1 MKNDIKYISLS
12 NFERPSTYWD
22 IGYRYLW
29 SFVNALLFRLSPRP
43 FWMFRVYLL
52 RIFGANI
59 GKGVKLVPNIMIYDP
74 RRLSIGDN
82 TWVGPYCEL
91 YSFDQITI
99 ESDVS
104 LAQHVKLY
112 TVSHDIRSSSFSTIH
127 APILVKNQSWIAAD
141 TFVGMGVVINQ
152 GAVLGARS
160 SAFKSLPEWT
170 VNVGSPAKTIG
181 TRALD

>member
-1 MKNDIKYISLS
+1 MKNDTKYISLS
-12 NFERPSTYWD
+12 NFVRPSTYRD
-22 IGYRYLW
+22 VGYRYLW
-29 SFVNALLFRLSPRP
+29 SFVNATFFRLSPRP
-43 FWMFRVYLL
+43 LWMFRVYLL

-59 GKGVKLVPNIMIYDP
+59 GKGVKLAPNIIIYDP

-82 TWVGPYCEL
+82 SWVGPYCEL

-99 ESDVS
+99 ESDVA

-112 TVSHDIRSSSFSTIH
+112 TVSHDIRSSSFPTIH
-127 APILVKNQSWIAAD
+127 APIVVKNQSWIAAD
-141 TFVGMGVVINQ
+141 TFVGMVVVINQ

-181 TRALD
+181 TRVVN